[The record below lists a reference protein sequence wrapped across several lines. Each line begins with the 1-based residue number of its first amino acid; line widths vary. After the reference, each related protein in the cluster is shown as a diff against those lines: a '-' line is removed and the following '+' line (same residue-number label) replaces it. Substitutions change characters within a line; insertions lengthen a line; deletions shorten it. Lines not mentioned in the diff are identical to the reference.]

1 MKNYNP
7 LVLRLS
13 GLRKFFARTW
23 VKRIC
28 NWIINIYLT
37 AFCLAVLWVVGQVF
51 CFASF
56 STPTRSM
63 TPTIVPGDYVLV
75 NKFVMGPRL
84 FNIFD
89 ALDGKQVNIRRGPHF
104 GELKSG
110 DVVVFHHPYAARW
123 DSLAMNIRLY
133 YMKRCIA
140 VPGDTVELR
149 NCRYWINGERADVGV
164 ASKQKEVADF
174 IDRYADEPEVIEKA
188 IVMKAFPNDSAV
200 AWTIRDM
207 GPLIVP
213 QKGTV
218 IELDSLSAIV
228 YRNYIEWETGGK
240 LSNDSTG
247 IRLDGKAIDSYEFK
261 KDYCFVAGD
270 NAFNSQDS
278 RYFGLLPVDYVVG
291 KAAFIW
297 QSIDPVS
304 GRRRWNRTFDTM
316 KSEK

>member
-1 MKNYNP
+1 MKFW
-7 LVLRLS
+7 L
-13 GLRKFFARTW
+13 
-23 VKRIC
+23 KRIG
-28 NWIINIYLT
+28 NWVINIYLI
-37 AFCLAVLWVVGQVF
+37 AFGLAVLWVLGQVF

-63 TPTIVPGDYVLV
+63 TPTIIPGDYVLV

-89 ALDGKQVNIRRGPHF
+89 ALDGEQVDIRRGPRF

-110 DVVVFHHPYAARW
+110 DVVVFNHPYAERW

-149 NCRYWINGERADVGV
+149 DCRYWINGERADVGV
-164 ASKQKEVADF
+164 AWKQEEVADF
-174 IDRYADEPEVIEKA
+174 LDSHADEPELISRA
-188 IVMKAFPNDSAV
+188 IVVSAFPNDSAV
-200 AWTIRDM
+200 GWTIRDM
-207 GPLIVP
+207 GPMIVP
-213 QKGTV
+213 REGTV
-218 IELDSLSAIV
+218 IALDTLSAIV
-228 YRNYIEWETGGK
+228 YRNYIEWETGAK
-240 LSNDSTG
+240 LTNDSTG
-247 IRLDGKAIDSYEFK
+247 IRLDGEQIESYEFK

-278 RYFGLLPVDYVVG
+278 RYFGLVPLDYVVG

-297 QSIDPVS
+297 QSVNPQT
-304 GRRRWNRTFDTM
+304 GKRRWDRTFDTM